1 MIDRSVLFSSFPF
14 SPQFAMSL
22 HFYVMPYH
30 PLYYIYGGGG
40 GGGRDTP
47 HRKDIL
53 SKHFT
58 KFGMYYE
65 RFVGGGEG
73 GGRRRGRE
81 EQTLYRVRAV
91 LTPVL

>member
-1 MIDRSVLFSSFPF
+1 MFFFSSFPL
-14 SPQFAMSL
+14 SPLFVMSL

-40 GGGRDTP
+40 GGGDTP

-53 SKHFT
+53 SKYFT
-58 KFGMYYE
+58 KFGMFYE

-73 GGRRRGRE
+73 GGGGGGRKNR
-81 EQTLYRVRAV
+81 QYI
-91 LTPVL
+91 